1 MLLDVGFLVHHL
13 DKVFLFAALL
23 IFLKSILS
31 LPPMLLVGYPLRVS
45 ILAAMSL
52 AQIGEFS
59 FRPTDIGIVDRFNS
73 VAAEFDKIVEPLE
86 SVNIKPDGTVD
97 ERNEAEFAALREAEK
112 RLYTACDKLFG
123 GNMSEAFFGKMHPFS
138 PINGHFYCENALSA
152 VGAYISRQFDRE
164 VKKVNSRVERYT
176 HGYRTGKHKG
186 GKK

>member
-1 MLLDVGFLVHHL
+1 M
-13 DKVFLFAALL
+13 
-23 IFLKSILS
+23 
-31 LPPMLLVGYPLRVS
+31 
-45 ILAAMSL
+45 
-52 AQIGEFS
+52 
-59 FRPTDIGIVDRFNS
+59 DRFNS

-97 ERNEAEFAALREAEK
+97 EQNEAEFAALREAEK